1 MPILLLTEVYS
12 PGLTRT
18 VKLVRLEWNS
28 KQNMLDL
35 SNKSNISSTTLL
47 IEHNTQITLYLKDTM
62 TLMLKVNRLL
72 RSLRLLRVSMR
83 VGTMLTLKKENIQIS
98 DTTDSE
104 DWELDLDHAEFMKL
118 PLRVLKSLKTMNQLI
133 HANQNLFWKENKQ

>member
-12 PGLTRT
+12 PGFTRK
-18 VKLVRLEWNS
+18 VKLVSLEWNS
-28 KQNMLDL
+28 NQNMLAH

-47 IEHNTQITLYLKDTM
+47 IEHNTQITLYLKDSM
-62 TLMLKVNRLL
+62 KLMLKVKRLQ

-83 VGTMLTLKKENIQIS
+83 VGTMLNLKKENIQIS

-133 HANQNLFWKENKQ
+133 HANQNLFWKENKI